1 LSIFAAVTFW
11 RRLRLYGTGFLIGLA
26 IVYAM
31 FGTRSCV
38 SPNEMKMQELVFQK
52 FEWSAAAICKMKCIR
67 RNEALVKIE
76 LRHFEVDYDAS
87 DVHKKPC
94 GVYLV
99 VPKKGFEAGHPY
111 RLLIHDCDTVTR
123 VTDLQLLSPDSCR
136 CQ

>member
-1 LSIFAAVTFW
+1 VTFL

-38 SPNEMKMQELVFQK
+38 TPNEMKMQELVFQK
-52 FEWSAAAICKMKCIR
+52 FNWSEVANCKLKCIR

-76 LRHFEVDYDAS
+76 LRHFEVNYDAS
-87 DVHKKPC
+87 DVHRKPC

-99 VPKKGFEAGHPY
+99 VPKKGFESEHPY
-111 RLLIHDCDTVTR
+111 RLLVHDCDTVTQIA
-123 VTDLQLLSPDSCR
+123 DLQLLSRDSCKCR
-136 CQ
+136 